1 MRSIALIDV
10 NNFYVSCERVFNPAL
25 EGKPVIVLSN
35 NDGCAVARSNEAK
48 ALGIQMGTPWFQL
61 RDLARQHGILA
72 YSSNYPL
79 YADMSNRVM
88 TILSRFSPLQEIY
101 SIDECFLELTG
112 MPLPHS
118 VIGQAIQKRI
128 RQWTGLPVC
137 AGIAATKTLAKL
149 ANHIAK
155 KHPRFNGV
163 CDLNALNPAEQEE
176 WFTRIPVGEI
186 WGIGRKLTPRLAAI
200 GIHTV
205 QDLRQANPA
214 MLRSRFG
221 VVMEQIVLEL
231 KGVACLD
238 LETLTEPRQQIVCS
252 RSFGMR
258 VSDLLSLQEAIS
270 LYVTRAA
277 EKLRRQRS
285 LAGSIS
291 VFLQTSPHQ
300 PRELQYAPSLT
311 IPLLVSTDGTSQLIQ
326 AALWGLKRIYRP
338 EYRYQ
343 KAGVMLAEL
352 TSKAAVQQCL
362 FSATTRMDQTESRM
376 VALDGI
382 NRKMG
387 KNTLRY
393 ASEGVTQNWKMRS
406 GNKSPCYTTSWKE
419 IAVARC

>member
-72 YSSNYPL
+72 FSSNYPL

-88 TILSRFSPLQEIY
+88 TILSRFSPVQEIY

-118 VIGQAIQKRI
+118 AIGRAIQKRV

-149 ANHIAK
+149 ANHLAK

-176 WFTRIPVGEI
+176 WFTCIPAGEI
-186 WGIGRKLTPRLAAI
+186 WGVGRKLAPRLATI
-200 GIHTV
+200 GIHTA

-221 VVMEQIVLEL
+221 VVMEKIVLEL

-252 RSFGMR
+252 RSFGIR
-258 VSDLLSLQEAIS
+258 VSDLPSLQEAIS

-277 EKLRRQRS
+277 EKLRRQKS

-291 VFLQTSPHQ
+291 VFLQTSLHQ
-300 PRELQYAPSLT
+300 TEPQYAPSLS
-311 IPLLVSTDGTSQLIQ
+311 IPLPVSTDDTSQLIK

-338 EYRYQ
+338 EVRYQ

-362 FSATTRMDQTESRM
+362 FSATTRKDQSESRM
-376 VALDGI
+376 AALDGI

>member
-79 YADMSNRVM
+79 YADMSSRVM
-88 TILSRFSPLQEIY
+88 TILSRFSPVQEIY
-101 SIDECFLELTG
+101 SIDECFLEFTG

-118 VIGQAIQKRI
+118 AIGQAIQKQI

-155 KHPRFNGV
+155 KHSRFNGV
-163 CDLNALNPAEQEE
+163 CDLNALTPAEQEE
-176 WFTRIPVGEI
+176 WFTRIPAGEI
-186 WGIGRKLTPRLAAI
+186 WGIGRKLAPRLAAI

-258 VSDLLSLQEAIS
+258 VSDLPSLQEAIS

-300 PRELQYAPSLT
+300 PKALQYAPSLS
-311 IPLLVSTDGTSQLIQ
+311 IPLLVSTDDTSQLIQ
-326 AALWGLKRIYRP
+326 AALCGLKRIYRP
-338 EYRYQ
+338 EVRYQ

-362 FSATTRMDQTESRM
+362 FSATARMDQTESRM
-376 VALDGI
+376 AALDGI

-393 ASEGVTQNWKMRS
+393 ASEGVAQNWKMRS
-406 GNKSPCYTTSWKE
+406 GNKSPGYTTSWKE

>member
-112 MPLPHS
+112 MPLPHAA
-118 VIGQAIQKRI
+118 IGQTIQKQI

-149 ANHIAK
+149 SNHIAK
-155 KHPRFNGV
+155 KHPQFNGV
-163 CDLNALNPAEQEE
+163 CDLNALNPAEQEA
-176 WFTRIPVGEI
+176 WFTRTPAGEI
-186 WGIGRKLTPRLAAI
+186 WGIGRKLAPRLAAI

-205 QDLRQANPA
+205 QDMRQTNPV

-221 VVMEQIVLEL
+221 VVMEKIVLEL

-238 LETLTEPRQQIVCS
+238 LETLAEPRQQIVCS

-258 VSDLLSLQEAIS
+258 VSDLPSLQEAIS

-277 EKLRRQRS
+277 EKLRKQRS

-291 VFLQTSPHQ
+291 VFLQTSPHE
-300 PRELQYAPSLT
+300 PKAPQYAPSLT
-311 IPLLVSTDGTSQLIQ
+311 IPLPVSTDDTSQLIQ

-338 EYRYQ
+338 EVRYQ

-376 VALDGI
+376 AALDGI

-393 ASEGVTQNWKMRS
+393 ASEGVTQSWKMRS

>member
-118 VIGQAIQKRI
+118 AIGQAIQKLI

-137 AGIAATKTLAKL
+137 TGIASTKTLAKF
-149 ANHIAK
+149 ANHLAK

-163 CDLNALNPAEQEE
+163 CDLNALTQAEQHD
-176 WFTRIPVGEI
+176 WFTRIPAGEI
-186 WGIGRKLTPRLAAI
+186 WGIGRKLAPRLAAI

-221 VVMEQIVLEL
+221 VVMEKIALEL
-231 KGVACLD
+231 NGVACLD
-238 LETLTEPRQQIVCS
+238 LETMAAPKQQIVCS

-258 VSDLLSLQEAIS
+258 VSDLASLQEAVS
-270 LYVTRAA
+270 LYTTRAA
-277 EKLRRQRS
+277 EKLRRQGS
-285 LAGSIS
+285 AAGSIS
-291 VFLQTSPHQ
+291 VYLQTSPHKPQ
-300 PRELQYAPSLT
+300 APQYAPSLT
-311 IPLLVSTDGTSQLIQ
+311 IPLPVSTDDTSQLIH

-362 FSATTRMDQTESRM
+362 FSATTLMDQSESRM
-376 VALDGI
+376 AALDGI

-393 ASEGVTQNWKMRS
+393 ASEGVTQSWKMRS

-419 IAVARC
+419 IAVVRC